1 MILITGATGNIGG
14 RLAKRLLKNGEK
26 IRVVSRKAEKL
37 AELVGL
43 GAEPIVGDLLDPEF
57 VGKTLDGCDKA
68 FLVVQGNVN
77 NGKHYEEELK
87 VGENFA
93 NSLKS
98 TGITHAVFSGSMGAD
113 ANTGTPII
121 EAKGKIE
128 QMLKQTG
135 VPITVLRPGNFFEN
149 MFNFLETISSGFF
162 TYPLDGGVRIPYV
175 SVDDIAL
182 IAHKSFK
189 RGPKGWEVYD
199 LAGAD
204 DYSMFDIAVA
214 LSDKLNRMIKYI
226 RIADEQF
233 VEVFTGFGIS
243 EKFCEDML
251 AMFRYFERADLNYDR
266 EIVAGEFD
274 YKPMTLGRFLPD
286 LVKMIK

>member
-14 RLAKRLLKNGEK
+14 RLAKRLLDDGEQ
-26 IRVVSRKAEKL
+26 IRVVSRKTEKL

-43 GAEPIVGDLLDPEF
+43 GAEPMVGDLLDPDF
-57 VGKTLDGCDKA
+57 VGGALDGCEKA
-68 FLVVQGNVN
+68 FLVVQGNVR
-77 NGKHYEEELK
+77 NGQHYEEELQ

-98 TGITHAVFSGSMGAD
+98 AGISHLIFSGSMGAD
-113 ANTGTPII
+113 KSTGSPII
-121 EAKGKIE
+121 EAKGEIE
-128 QMLKQTG
+128 KMLKETG
-135 VPITVLRPGNFFEN
+135 VPATVLRPGNFFEN

-162 TYPLDGGVRIPYV
+162 TYPLDGGVKVPYV
-175 SVDDIAL
+175 SVDDIAR
-182 IAHKSFK
+182 IAYKALK

-199 LAGAD
+199 LAGAE
-204 DYSMFDIAVA
+204 DYSMRDIAVA
-214 LSDKLNRMIKYI
+214 LSDKLNRMIKYV
-226 RIADEQF
+226 RIADDQF

-251 AMFRYFERADLNYDR
+251 AMFRFFERAEFDYDR

-274 YKPMTLGRFLPD
+274 YQPMTMKQFLPK

>member
-14 RLAKRLLKNGEK
+14 RLAKRLLDGGEQ
-26 IRVVSRKAEKL
+26 IRAVSRKEEKL

-43 GAEPIVGDLLDPEF
+43 GAEPMVGDLLDPDF
-57 VGKTLDGCDKA
+57 VGKALDGCDKT
-68 FLVVQGNVN
+68 FLVVQGNVS

-98 TGITHAVFSGSMGAD
+98 IGITHTVFSGSMGANE
-113 ANTGTPII
+113 NTGTPII
-121 EAKGKIE
+121 DAKGKIE
-128 QMLKQTG
+128 EMLKKAG

-149 MFNFLETISSGFF
+149 LFNFLETISSGFF
-162 TYPLDGGVRIPYV
+162 TYPLDGGVKVPYV
-175 SVDDIAL
+175 SVDDIAR
-182 IAHKSFK
+182 IAHKALK
-189 RGPKGWEVYD
+189 RGPKGWEIYN
-199 LAGAD
+199 LAGAN
-204 DYSMFDIAVA
+204 DYSMRDIAVA
-214 LSDKLNRMIKYI
+214 LSDRLNRMIKYV

-233 VEVFTGFGIS
+233 IEVFTGFGIS

-251 AMFRYFERADLNYDR
+251 AMFRYFERANFDHDR

-274 YKPMTLGRFLPD
+274 YKPMTLEQFLPD

>member
-14 RLAKRLLKNGEK
+14 RLAKRLLKDGEQ
-26 IRVVSRKAEKL
+26 IRVVSRKEEKL
-37 AELVGL
+37 AELVQM
-43 GAEPIVGDLLDPEF
+43 GAEPIVGDLLDSDF
-57 VGKTLDGCDKA
+57 VGKALDGCDKA
-68 FLVVQGNVN
+68 FLVVQGNVR
-77 NGKHYEEELK
+77 NGQHYEEELAL
-87 VGENFA
+87 GENFA
-93 NSLKS
+93 NALKAAGVS
-98 TGITHAVFSGSMGAD
+98 HAVFSGSMGAG

-121 EAKGKIE
+121 DAKGEIE
-128 QMLKQTG
+128 KMLKETDL
-135 VPITVLRPGNFFEN
+135 PITVLRPGNFFEN

-162 TYPLDGGVRIPYV
+162 TYPLDGGVKTPYV

-204 DYSMFDIAVA
+204 DYSMRDIAVA
-214 LSDKLNRMIKYI
+214 LSDKLNRMIKYV

-233 VEVFTGFGIS
+233 IEVFTGFGIS

-251 AMFRYFERADLNYDR
+251 AMFRYFERADLDYDR
-266 EIVAGEFD
+266 KIVAREFD
-274 YKPMTLGRFLPD
+274 YSPMTLEQFLPA